1 MMRRIAPILLLFA
14 LLAACSQAPAP
25 TTPLRVIGL
34 SPAAGAADVPLD
46 ASVVVAF
53 DGDVDETL
61 LHDGVLALQAG
72 SASVPG
78 SLAYDDAANTL
89 RFSPDTLLQAA
100 TTYSVVLSSDVRSPD
115 GGELQLSSDWSFTT
129 VAAEP
134 AEPTDPD
141 EPADPGDDPARD
153 ADEDGLPD
161 VDDPDATNSDT
172 DGDGLLDGEDP
183 NPTNPDTDGDGL
195 LDGEDPNPT
204 NPDTDGD
211 GLLDG
216 EDPNPT
222 NPDTDGD
229 GLLDGEDP
237 NPTNPDTDGDGLL
250 DGEDPNPTNPDTDGD
265 GLVDGEDPDPLDP
278 DVDND
283 GIPDGEDVDVDVPG
297 VVSVSPAPWSTAAR
311 STDVRVR
318 FDEPIDPATFDP
330 GTIRVYSG
338 FLPGLF
344 EIWIGG
350 SGIDGT
356 FAYDEATQEAVF
368 TPAAPLRADEWHWVV
383 LDLNVADLAGNVFAG
398 EGVWLFA
405 TDR

>member
-1 MMRRIAPILLLFA
+1 MMRRVVPVLLLFA

-25 TTPLRVIGL
+25 STPLHVTGL
-34 SPAAGAADVPLD
+34 SPAAGATDVPLD
-46 ASVVVAF
+46 ASVTVRF
-53 DGDVDETL
+53 DADVDEAL
-61 LHDGVLALQAG
+61 LHDDVLALQAG
-72 SASVPG
+72 SAAVSG
-78 SLAYDDAANTL
+78 ALSYDDATRALTF
-89 RFSPDTLLQAA
+89 RPGTLLQAA
-100 TTYSVVLSSDVRSPD
+100 TTYSVVLSSDVRSAD

-134 AEPTDPD
+134 AEPV
-141 EPADPGDDPARD
+141 DDPARD
-153 ADEDGLPD
+153 SDGDGLPD
-161 VDDPDATNSDT
+161 VDDPDPSDPDTDDDGLLDGEDPNPTNPDTDDDGLLDGEDPNPTNSDT

-216 EDPNPT
+216 EDP
-222 NPDTDGD
+222 
-229 GLLDGEDP
+229 
-237 NPTNPDTDGDGLL
+237 
-250 DGEDPNPTNPDTDGD
+250 
-265 GLVDGEDPDPLDP
+265 DPLDP

-311 STDVRVR
+311 STDIRVR
-318 FDEPIDPATFDP
+318 FDEPIDPATFDA

-350 SGIDGT
+350 PGIDGT
-356 FAYDEATQEAVF
+356 FAYDEAMQEAVF
-368 TPAAPLRADEWHWVV
+368 TPATPLKADEWHWVV

-398 EGVWLFA
+398 EGTWLFA
-405 TDR
+405 TER

>member
-1 MMRRIAPILLLFA
+1 MMRRFAPVLLLFA

-46 ASVVVAF
+46 TSVVVAF
-53 DGDVDETL
+53 DGDVDEAM
-61 LHDGVLALQAG
+61 LHDGVLALEAG
-72 SASVPG
+72 SAAVSG
-78 SLAYDDAANTL
+78 ALSYDAAANTL

-100 TTYSVVLSSDVRSPD
+100 TTYAVVLSNDVRSAD

-134 AEPTDPD
+134 AEP
-141 EPADPGDDPARD
+141 EPADPVDDPARD

-161 VDDPDATNSDT
+161 VDDPDPSDPDT
-172 DGDGLLDGEDP
+172 DDDGLLDGEDP

-216 EDPNPT
+216 EDPDPT

-237 NPTNPDTDGDGLL
+237 DPTNPDTDGDGLL
-250 DGEDPNPTNPDTDGD
+250 DGEDPDPTNPDVDRDG
-265 GLVDGEDPDPLDP
+265 V
-278 DVDND
+278 
-283 GIPDGEDVDVDVPG
+283 PDGEDVDVDVPG
-297 VVSVSPAPWSTAAR
+297 VTSVSPAPWSIADR
-311 STDVRVR
+311 DTDIRVR
-318 FDEPIDPATFDP
+318 FDEPIDPATLGT

-338 FLPGLF
+338 FLSGLLEVF
-344 EIWIGG
+344 YFGG
-350 SGIDGT
+350 PGIDGT
-356 FAYDEATQEAVF
+356 LTYDEATQEAVF
-368 TPAAPLRADEWHWVV
+368 TPATPLKADEWHWVV
-383 LDLNVADLAGNVFAG
+383 LDLDVADLAGNVFSG
-398 EGVWLFA
+398 EGTWLFA
-405 TDR
+405 TER

>member
-72 SASVPG
+72 SAAVLG

-100 TTYSVVLSSDVRSPD
+100 TTYSVVLSSDVRSAD

-141 EPADPGDDPARD
+141 EPADPVDDPARD

-161 VDDPDATNSDT
+161 VDDPDA
-172 DGDGLLDGEDP
+172 
-183 NPTNPDTDGDGL
+183 TNPDTDGDGL

-222 NPDTDGD
+222 NSDTDGD

-237 NPTNPDTDGDGLL
+237 DPTNPDVDGDG
-250 DGEDPNPTNPDTDGD
+250 
-265 GLVDGEDPDPLDP
+265 V
-278 DVDND
+278 
-283 GIPDGEDVDVDVPG
+283 PDGEDVDVDVPG
-297 VVSVSPAPWSTAAR
+297 VASVSPVPWSTAER
-311 STDVRVR
+311 DTDIRIR
-318 FDEPIDPATFDP
+318 FDKPIDTATFDP

-338 FLPGLF
+338 FLNGFVEILF
-344 EIWIGG
+344 GG
-350 SGIDGT
+350 DGIDGT
-356 FAYDEATQEAVF
+356 FTYDEVTQEAVF
-368 TPAAPLRADEWHWVV
+368 TPATPLKAD
-383 LDLNVADLAGNVFAG
+383 
-398 EGVWLFA
+398 
-405 TDR
+405 

>member
-72 SASVPG
+72 SAAVRG

-100 TTYSVVLSSDVRSPD
+100 TTYSVVLSSDVRSAD

-161 VDDPDATNSDT
+161 VDDPDATN
-172 DGDGLLDGEDP
+172 
-183 NPTNPDTDGDGL
+183 PDTDGDGL

-237 NPTNPDTDGDGLL
+237 DPTNPDVDRDG
-250 DGEDPNPTNPDTDGD
+250 
-265 GLVDGEDPDPLDP
+265 V
-278 DVDND
+278 
-283 GIPDGEDVDVDVPG
+283 PDGEDVDVDVPG

-311 STDVRVR
+311 STDIRVR

-338 FLPGLF
+338 FLSGLF
-344 EIWIGG
+344 EVFFFGG
-350 SGIDGT
+350 PGIDGA

-368 TPAAPLRADEWHWVV
+368 TPAAPLKADEWHWVV
-383 LDLNVADLAGNVFAG
+383 LDLDVSDLAGNVFAG

>member
-1 MMRRIAPILLLFA
+1 MMRRVVPVLLLFA

-46 ASVVVAF
+46 TSVVVTF
-53 DGDVDETL
+53 DGAVDEAL

-72 SASVPG
+72 SAAVSG
-78 SLAYDDAANTL
+78 ALSYDDAAKTL

-100 TTYSVVLSSDVRSPD
+100 TTYSVVLSSDVRSAD

-134 AEPTDPD
+134 ADPV
-141 EPADPGDDPARD
+141 DDPARD
-153 ADEDGLPD
+153 TDGDGLPD
-161 VDDPDATNSDT
+161 VDDPDPSDPDT
-172 DGDGLLDGEDP
+172 DDDGFLDGEDP

-216 EDPNPT
+216 EDPDPT

-237 NPTNPDTDGDGLL
+237 
-250 DGEDPNPTNPDTDGD
+250 DP
-265 GLVDGEDPDPLDP
+265 
-278 DVDND
+278 
-283 GIPDGEDVDVDVPG
+283 
-297 VVSVSPAPWSTAAR
+297 
-311 STDVRVR
+311 
-318 FDEPIDPATFDP
+318 
-330 GTIRVYSG
+330 
-338 FLPGLF
+338 
-344 EIWIGG
+344 
-350 SGIDGT
+350 
-356 FAYDEATQEAVF
+356 
-368 TPAAPLRADEWHWVV
+368 
-383 LDLNVADLAGNVFAG
+383 
-398 EGVWLFA
+398 
-405 TDR
+405 

>member
-72 SASVPG
+72 SAAVPG

-161 VDDPDATNSDT
+161 VDDPDATN
-172 DGDGLLDGEDP
+172 
-183 NPTNPDTDGDGL
+183 PDTDGDGL

-216 EDPNPT
+216 EDPDPT
-222 NPDTDGD
+222 NPDVDRDG
-229 GLLDGEDP
+229 
-237 NPTNPDTDGDGLL
+237 
-250 DGEDPNPTNPDTDGD
+250 
-265 GLVDGEDPDPLDP
+265 V
-278 DVDND
+278 
-283 GIPDGEDVDVDVPG
+283 PDGEDVDVDVPG

-311 STDVRVR
+311 STDIRVR

-338 FLPGLF
+338 FLSGLF
-344 EIWIGG
+344 EVFFFGG
-350 SGIDGT
+350 PGIDGT
-356 FAYDEATQEAVF
+356 FAYDEVTQEAVF
-368 TPAAPLRADEWHWVV
+368 TPAAPLKADEWHWVV
-383 LDLNVADLAGNVFAG
+383 LDLDVADLAGNVFAG